1 MIRWLRAADATGR
14 TDAPASRGVPCSDV
28 HLAGAA
34 LAQRSPILS
43 VLPSESITAELLQ
56 ATDWAATPL
65 GPPHQWP
72 EALRAAVGICMNSR
86 FPMFIWWGESLVNL
100 YNDAYAP
107 VLGKRHPNAFGRP
120 AREVWHE
127 IWDVLERQVEA
138 VMHRGEATWNERV
151 LLVMERNGFSEE
163 TYFTWS
169 YSPIPDGRGGVGGLF
184 CACTEETPRV
194 LIERERD
201 LLLEEVAYERSQLAE
216 AFARSP
222 VCMALVRT
230 PDYTFEYVNERYV
243 ELIGGRDP
251 TGLSV
256 QEALPELADQ
266 GFIALLDDVVRTGR
280 PISAENAP
288 VRLRRGADG
297 TLETRYVDFTY
308 QPMFAP
314 DGRVNGV
321 LGHGVDVTERHVREM
336 RDRFAVQLD
345 EAVRPLTDA
354 AGITRACA
362 ALLGEY
368 LDVDRCAYAD
378 VESDENTFN
387 LTGDYTR
394 GVPSIVGRYTFD
406 MFGQEVLALMR
417 AGEVYRV
424 DDVEIHQPP
433 VGDLARYHATQIRAV
448 ICVPVLKAG
457 RFVAAMAVHMA
468 TPRHWTD
475 EEVELVVQTANRCWE
490 SIERARVQRELARSE
505 QRYRAAI
512 SATSNIVWNCAA
524 TGEVL
529 GPQPSW
535 EAFTGQVFPENAGY
549 GWMDAV
555 HPDDREES
563 LRRFREAVASHS
575 MLEMEHR
582 LRRHDGAYR
591 ICHIRAVPVPDASGS
606 AQEWVGT
613 HTDITERVE
622 FERSLRES
630 EARFRALA
638 DDAPVMIWMTRPD
651 GWCEWLN
658 ARWYEF
664 TGQTPAQAAGFG
676 WLDAVHPED
685 APGAEQAFMAATRSG
700 TAFSFEYRLRRADG
714 SYRWCVDSASPRRDA
729 AGAFVGYIGSVSDI
743 TERVRMEEGLAAE
756 NRVLE
761 LIATNAPLQEVLDTL
776 VLRLESQSTDGMLGA
791 ILLMADDGQVLLR
804 GAAPSLPE
812 AYRAASNGLPVRS
825 GVGSCGTAAF
835 ERRTIV
841 ASDLSR
847 DPRWADAR
855 ELAAE
860 HGLASCT
867 SNPILGSDGRVL
879 GTLALYY
886 REPRTPSERD
896 MELARL
902 GTHLAGIVLEKH
914 QLDGRLRRSL
924 DAEQQARRLAERAN
938 RAKDEFLATL
948 SHELRS
954 PLNSI
959 LGWAAIMRMRGGLPA
974 ELAQG
979 VDVIERN
986 ARAQSQII
994 ADLLD
999 MSSIIAGKLR
1009 LEHEPVSLGEL
1020 VRSAVDTA
1028 MPMASAKQVRIEA
1041 HVEPGAS
1048 VEIEGDPNRLQ
1059 QVMWNLLSNAIKFTP
1074 REGRID
1080 VMLARDGDS
1089 ARIEVA
1095 DTGSGIAAEFL
1106 PHVFDRFRQ
1115 ADPSISRR
1123 HGGLGLGLSIVRSLV
1138 EMHGGE
1144 VEAVS
1149 EGAGRGARFVVRLP
1163 LRAAERAGGGLPAPT
1178 AARLEGVRAL
1188 VVDDDPDA
1196 RTVTQWLLESAGA
1209 AVSVA
1214 GSGDEGLA
1222 ALTAARFD
1230 VVVSDIGMPGMDGY
1244 DFLRHVR
1251 AGKAGGQVDVPAI
1264 ALTAYARHQ
1273 DRALAQEAGFDRHL
1287 AKPVDAPVLL
1297 DAVAALARRS
1307 EAA

>member
-1 MIRWLRAADATGR
+1 MGPHPSVFSMLPAGSTTADLLR
-14 TDAPASRGVPCSDV
+14 
-28 HLAGAA
+28 
-34 LAQRSPILS
+34 
-43 VLPSESITAELLQ
+43 
-56 ATDWAATPL
+56 ATDWSATPL
-65 GPPHQWP
+65 GPPEGWP

-86 FPMFIWWGESLVNL
+86 FPMFVWWGDALVNI

-107 VLGKRHPNAFGRP
+107 VLGKRHPHAFGRP
-120 AREVWHE
+120 AREIWHE
-127 IWDVLERQVEA
+127 IWDVLERQVDA

-169 YSPIPDGRGGVGGLF
+169 YSPIPDGQGGVGGLF

-194 LIERERD
+194 LVERERD

-230 PDYTFEYVNERYV
+230 PDYVYEYVNQRYI
-243 ELIGGRDP
+243 ELIGGRDT
-251 TGLSV
+251 TGLTV
-256 QEALPELADQ
+256 QEAVPELAEQ
-266 GFIALLDDVVRTGR
+266 GFVALLDDVVRSGR
-280 PISAENAP
+280 PYSAENAP
-288 VRLRRGADG
+288 VRLRRGPG
-297 TLETRYVDFTY
+297 SEFETRYLDFTY

-321 LGHGVDVTERHVREM
+321 LGHGVDVTERHRREL
-336 RDRFAVQLD
+336 RDRFTVQL
-345 EAVRPLTDA
+345 ENVVRPLTDA
-354 AGITRACA
+354 AAITQACA
-362 ALLGEY
+362 SLLGEH
-368 LDVDRCAYAD
+368 LDADRCAYAD
-378 VESDENTFN
+378 VEPDQNTFN
-387 LTGDYTR
+387 LTGDYCR

-406 MFGQEVLALMR
+406 MFGDEVLALMR

-424 DDVEIHQPP
+424 DDIETHQPP
-433 VGDLARYHATQIRAV
+433 ADLAAYRATIIRAV
-448 ICVPVLKAG
+448 ICVPVCKAG

-468 TPRHWTD
+468 TPRAWTD
-475 EEVELVVQTANRCWE
+475 EDVELVVQTANRCWE
-490 SIERARVQRELARSE
+490 SIERARVEGELARSE

-512 SATSNIVWNCAA
+512 SATSNIVWSCTAS
-524 TGEVL
+524 GEVTT
-529 GPQPSW
+529 PQPSW

-563 LRRFREAVASHS
+563 LRRFREAVVSDA
-575 MLEMEHR
+575 MLEMQHR

-591 ICHIRAVPVPDASGS
+591 VCHIRAVPLPGAPGG
-606 AQEWVGT
+606 QGEWVGT

-630 EARFRALA
+630 EARFRTLA
-638 DDAPVMIWMTRPD
+638 DDAPVMIWMTRAD
-651 GWCEWLN
+651 GHCEWLN

-664 TGQTPAQAAGFG
+664 TGQSATEAEGFG
-676 WLDAVHPED
+676 WLDAVHPDDMPE
-685 APGAEQAFMAATRSG
+685 AERAFVEATREAA
-700 TAFSFEYRLRRADG
+700 AFTLEYRLRHRDG
-714 SYRWCVDSASPRRDA
+714 SYRWCVDAASPRFDA
-729 AGAFVGYIGSVSDI
+729 SGAFAGFIGSVSDI
-743 TERVRMEEGLAAE
+743 TQRVRMEEGLAAE

-761 LIATNAPLQEVLDTL
+761 LIATNAPLEEVLETL
-776 VLRLESQSTDGMLGA
+776 VLRLESQSTDGMLCS
-791 ILLMADDGQVLLR
+791 ILLMAEDGQTLLR

-812 AYRAASNGLPVRS
+812 AYRAASHGLPVRS
-825 GVGSCGTAAF
+825 GVGSCGTAAA
-835 ERRTIV
+835 ERRTVI

-847 DPRWADAR
+847 DPFWADAR
-855 ELAAE
+855 ELVAE

-886 REPRTPSERD
+886 REPRTPSDRD
-896 MELARL
+896 MDLARL

-924 DAEQQARRLAERAN
+924 DAEQQARRMAERAN
-938 RAKDEFLATL
+938 RAKDDFLATL

-959 LGWAAIMRMRGGLPA
+959 LGWAAILRMRGGLPA

-1009 LEHEPVSLGEL
+1009 LEREPVDLAEL
-1020 VRSAVDTA
+1020 VRSAIDTA
-1028 MPMASAKQVRIEA
+1028 MPMARAKQVRIEA
-1041 HVEPGAS
+1041 RMDAGAGIT
-1048 VEIEGDPNRLQ
+1048 IEGDPNRLQ

-1080 VMLARDGDS
+1080 VALSREDDM

-1095 DTGSGIAAEFL
+1095 DTGAGIDPGFL

-1138 EMHGGE
+1138 EMHGGSI
-1144 VEAVS
+1144 EAAS
-1149 EGAGRGARFVVRLP
+1149 DGAGTGASFVVRVP
-1163 LRAAERAGGGLPAPT
+1163 VRAARRVEGIASTAN
-1178 AARLEGVRAL
+1178 AARLDGVRAL

-1209 AVSVA
+1209 AVAVA
-1214 GSGDEGLA
+1214 GSGPEGLA
-1222 ALTAARFD
+1222 ALEAARFD
-1230 VVVSDIGMPGMDGY
+1230 VLVSDIGMPGMDGY
-1244 DFLRHVR
+1244 DFVRHVR
-1251 AGKAGGQVDVPAI
+1251 AGMAGGQRDVPAI

-1287 AKPVDAPVLL
+1287 PKPVDAPVLL
-1297 DAVAALARRS
+1297 DAVAALAQRR
-1307 EAA
+1307 EAAGA